1 MQASRPR
8 NTHTA
13 VAIKKAR
20 HTPAVNLP
28 RATPPAHR
36 RSHHKNSKNHYVF
49 SEWTKDVRLV
59 VLYCVSDKENTVK
72 RGVKNEKI

>member
-1 MQASRPR
+1 LVHQVYQVHSQAPHPR
-8 NTHTA
+8 HS
-13 VAIKKAR
+13 
-20 HTPAVNLP
+20 
-28 RATPPAHR
+28 RATAAIT
-36 RSHHKNSKNHYVF
+36 KISKNHHVF